1 MQRAAA
7 VSTGPYTH
15 LDHLGPLAA
24 LLEIPLIVTDEKCY
38 QLAKT
43 FYPQAKVIFKEPADL
58 SLDFLAQNFD
68 LLFGCGKYWC
78 LELQP
83 LFELLYRKKMRFVLC
98 PHGNSDKEASC
109 TNPPQQDIAFIYGE
123 QMQQIMR
130 RNGMMEKVNATI
142 RTGNYRYP
150 FYRKNQA
157 FYDALAQKK
166 IFFKFAKR
174 RKTILYAPTWSSKE
188 DPTSFLDACEKLI
201 SDYASSYNLLIKPHP
216 FTEEEETAELSFLQ
230 AKYENNPAIA
240 FADGFPA
247 VYPLLAKC
255 ATYMGDFSSVGY
267 DFLAFDRPLYFLYP
281 KKNKKLPPIAR
292 AGKNVSEFLTDTPSS
307 ELKKIR
313 REIYQHAF
321 GDEREF
327 DEIKMELK
335 KVISHKEEE
344 L

>member
-38 QLAKT
+38 LLAKT

-58 SLDFLAQNFD
+58 SLEFLAQNFD
-68 LLFGCGKYWC
+68 LLIGCGKYWC

-83 LFELLYRKKMRFVLC
+83 LFELLYRKRMRFVLC
-98 PHGNSDKEASC
+98 PHGNSEKEAGYTSS
-109 TNPPQQDIAFIYGE
+109 PQQDIAFIYGE
-123 QMQQIMR
+123 QMDEIMR
-130 RNGMMEKVNATI
+130 HNGMMEKVNAAI
-142 RTGNYRYP
+142 RIGNYRYP
-150 FYRKNQA
+150 FYRKNQI
-157 FYDALAQKK
+157 FYDALAHKK

-188 DPTSFLDACEKLI
+188 DSTSFLDACEKLI

-216 FTEEEETAELSFLQ
+216 FVEEEEAAQLSFLH
-230 AKYENNPAIA
+230 AKHENNPAVA

-247 VYPLLAKC
+247 IYPLLAKC
-255 ATYMGDFSSVGY
+255 AIYMGDFSSVGY
-267 DFLAFDRPLYFLYP
+267 DFLAFDRPLYFLHQ
-281 KKNKKLPPIAR
+281 NEQNPPLIAS
-292 AGKNVSEFLTDTPSS
+292 AGKNVSEFPDDEGSR
-307 ELKKIR
+307 ELEKARK
-313 REIYQHAF
+313 EIYHHAF

-327 DEIKMELK
+327 GEIKMELEK
-335 KVISHKEEE
+335 ISNHKEEG